1 MMQQEFVIG
10 VLLLLTSENDID
22 RQLQKG
28 RFESNNAT
36 ALQGLSHGQDLHRRE
51 LQGCVNASVIVVSTP
66 YISRYIMLR
75 QIAGDHHLEISTLAK
90 RCKTIHI
97 SDFNI

>member
-22 RQLQKG
+22 RQLQKE
-28 RFESNNAT
+28 RFESDNAT

-51 LQGCVNASVIVVSTP
+51 LQDSAAASTVTTP
-66 YISRYIMLR
+66 A
-75 QIAGDHHLEISTLAK
+75 IAKAAATTTATVTSAATLPARGGFFAQCLMPK
-90 RCKTIHI
+90 
-97 SDFNI
+97 